1 MLGILS
7 IQGSTWTPGATSGL
21 QIRFAILWLLVHGGA
36 NAVACVAS
44 LYFAP
49 VPWSSLYVA
58 LTLHASK
65 VVCTR
70 KSLRLPQA
78 AASMLWSLDQSFG

>member
-1 MLGILS
+1 MPVAATTAAVANLHYLLASPQMQVGWGGQQQVLGILS

-21 QIRFAILWLLVHGGA
+21 QIRFTILWLLVHGGA

-49 VPWSSLYVA
+49 VPWE
-58 LTLHASK
+58 
-65 VVCTR
+65 
-70 KSLRLPQA
+70 
-78 AASMLWSLDQSFG
+78 